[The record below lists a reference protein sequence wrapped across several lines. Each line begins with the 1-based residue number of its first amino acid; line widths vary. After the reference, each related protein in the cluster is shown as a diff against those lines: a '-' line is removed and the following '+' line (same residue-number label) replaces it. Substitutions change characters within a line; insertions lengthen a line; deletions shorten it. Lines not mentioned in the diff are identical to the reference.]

1 MSSSSS
7 SSPGSTEGLDRI
19 SEDLNRIAESRTTG
33 SIGKNSINTRSRNMV
48 RDSGSRVL
56 PNCNMDAAG
65 REQTSRAISQSLD
78 NDKAISYF
86 LDDLKLPLFNCID
99 DILPPK
105 TLADRIVH
113 SYFKSVQPLFPIV
126 RTDLFLKQYESIRRS
141 NFGPRP
147 GQK

>member
-1 MSSSSS
+1 
-7 SSPGSTEGLDRI
+7 
-19 SEDLNRIAESRTTG
+19 
-33 SIGKNSINTRSRNMV
+33 
-48 RDSGSRVL
+48 
-56 PNCNMDAAG
+56 MDAAG